1 MRVCTLYIY
10 ICTQI
15 HIHTYIYI
23 YIPIHIYTQLYPH
36 MCVYVYV
43 HIFQASPTH
52 THTEPYLSSEFPFPH
67 CFTIGP
73 QPGNKKLAIKRKVAQ
88 TSNALVRFRVEVYG
102 LIRVSELIWTPQ
114 LYSRL

>member
-1 MRVCTLYIY
+1 
-10 ICTQI
+10 
-15 HIHTYIYI
+15 
-23 YIPIHIYTQLYPH
+23 

-43 HIFQASPTH
+43 HIFQASP

-114 LYSRL
+114 PYSRL

>member
-1 MRVCTLYIY
+1 MY
-10 ICTQI
+10 
-15 HIHTYIYI
+15 TYFKLH
-23 YIPIHIYTQLYPH
+23 P
-36 MCVYVYV
+36 
-43 HIFQASPTH
+43 H

-114 LYSRL
+114 PYSRL